1 MDQGNSAPTLEQF
14 AAKKLIEIIL
24 NIFEISRQRKQLLCY
39 CHKFDGI
46 ATYSVI
52 EFPVCS
58 VCQICKL
65 LPFWF
70 QERARK
76 DLRYLIETY
85 RHIVKLK
92 NCVLRHNGHR
102 DICFNHDYEYT
113 FMGGL
118 VSQNIGLYGL
128 ISPYKIHL

>member
-1 MDQGNSAPTLEQF
+1 MFMPMYGNATGQF
-14 AAKKLIEIIL
+14 LGVKETMGYIMLQNEPEETFLSYGFSSEHSNKLLCFPKQPMPNIFRGTNFNSHKLQTFEIIL

-70 QERARK
+70 QERS
-76 DLRYLIETY
+76 E
-85 RHIVKLK
+85 
-92 NCVLRHNGHR
+92 
-102 DICFNHDYEYT
+102 
-113 FMGGL
+113 
-118 VSQNIGLYGL
+118 VSY
-128 ISPYKIHL
+128 